1 MVLCLCS
8 CFMVFGNDDSE
19 AASDATY
26 GTISEFN
33 LAPGFKWTYTPTYP
47 SDLSVTTTI
56 LKQGTNTSSGTSSS
70 IVSGTW
76 ASISGNTVTVQVPSG
91 AAVGSLYDIILEAT
105 TSTGGITQTAYQ
117 YLRVNVTAGI
127 TASGTACSP
136 RQCGH
141 RDPYGI
147 FVHAQCPGRSQ
158 AVRFRRDSF

>member
-1 MVLCLCS
+1 
-8 CFMVFGNDDSE
+8 MVFGNDDSE

-105 TSTGGITQTAYQ
+105 NYGGITQTAYQ

-127 TASGTACSP
+127 THPVPNVVLGNAATVTFGL
-136 RQCGH
+136 
-141 RDPYGI
+141 
-147 FVHAQCPGRSQ
+147 FVHAQCPGRHK
-158 AVRFRRDSF
+158 RYDSGGILLML